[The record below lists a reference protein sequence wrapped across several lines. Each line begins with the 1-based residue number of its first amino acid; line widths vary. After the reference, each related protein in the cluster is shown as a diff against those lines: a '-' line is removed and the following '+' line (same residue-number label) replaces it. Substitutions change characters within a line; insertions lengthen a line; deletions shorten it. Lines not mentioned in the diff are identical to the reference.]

1 MSQENQQGS
10 GNKLA
15 LPDVKTLTQA
25 AKLSIK
31 VSKPICFY
39 FCRLCRNNCSI
50 VSAMVIR
57 LFTKI
62 TMNTH
67 HQLKIHML

>member
-31 VSKPICFY
+31 VSKPKINTTKAEDNIE
-39 FCRLCRNNCSI
+39 LVCSEI
-50 VSAMVIR
+50 INVG
-57 LFTKI
+57 
-62 TMNTH
+62 
-67 HQLKIHML
+67 

>member
-39 FCRLCRNNCSI
+39 F
-50 VSAMVIR
+50 
-57 LFTKI
+57 
-62 TMNTH
+62 
-67 HQLKIHML
+67 

>member
-15 LPDVKTLTQA
+15 PHVKTLTQA

-39 FCRLCRNNCSI
+39 FYRFL
-50 VSAMVIR
+50 
-57 LFTKI
+57 
-62 TMNTH
+62 
-67 HQLKIHML
+67 